1 MPSLSFFYLLQLQQ
15 TIEERDKTIG
25 DLEKEKQDI
34 KTENQSQI
42 KSRDQQIAASKL
54 ELEKV
59 ISAAAKAHS

>member
-1 MPSLSFFYLLQLQQ
+1 MPSLSFFCLLQLQQ

-42 KSRDQQIAASKL
+42 KSRDQQVAASKL

-59 ISAAAKAHS
+59 FH